1 MFKKLLVLHGITEA
15 AFSYTVCKSLQMSLS
30 GLPCVFSQSPVTC
43 PRRAWEEF
51 PQTLLTIS

>member
-15 AFSYTVCKSLQMSLS
+15 AFSYIIFKSLQMSLS
-30 GLPCVFSQSPVTC
+30 DLPCVLSQAPC
-43 PRRAWEEF
+43 PGRAWEEF